1 MHESNVASGADWFDE
16 EDTVEENFRLGD
28 EEEDDDDEEL
38 CLLPP
43 LTRLTVERANL
54 PILPARWPRR

>member
-1 MHESNVASGADWFDE
+1 MHASNVASGADWFDE
-16 EDTVEENFRLGD
+16 EDTVEENFRLG
-28 EEEDDDDEEL
+28 DDDDEEL

-54 PILPARWPRR
+54 PILPAR

>member
-1 MHESNVASGADWFDE
+1 MHASNVASGAEWFDDEE

-28 EEEDDDDEEL
+28 EEDDNEDEVI

-54 PILPARWPRR
+54 PILPAR

>member
-1 MHESNVASGADWFDE
+1 MHASNVASGAEWFDEE

-28 EEEDDDDEEL
+28 DEDEDKEVL

-54 PILPARWPRR
+54 PILPAR